1 MCGAVGDETDG
12 AAPASPYAER
22 MASDTGTA
30 PEDAAWSGWSP
41 WRSSLIFGTAA
52 MFVFFQMVLQ
62 TFPSVMREGLVL
74 DLSLNEAGFGGL
86 SSSFY
91 YPYILLQIPAG
102 ILVSRFGARM
112 VLIAGALLCTV
123 AAFLFAMAHTA
134 NAAELTRILMGL
146 GAAPTVVCTMALA
159 GQWFPRRLFPILA
172 ALTEVFGMTG
182 AALGQEALGFI
193 VERAGW
199 RVAMVA
205 CGVFSAVLLLLI
217 VAFVRNR
224 TVSGGDAERT
234 PRTAEMA
241 RLLVSWPILAP
252 ALAGGLVASAGVSFG
267 WLWGVSYF
275 QAYHQMSL
283 STASVVASFY
293 FWGCLPGMLGSA
305 WLCSRY
311 GMTARLLAVG
321 AVGTAVMMGLILFV
335 LQGQVVQSAA
345 MFVLGI
351 FNSFYALSFTMVK
364 DKAPTQL
371 SGVAMGL
378 TNMLIV
384 GIGGLIFQPL
394 LGVLA
399 HARGQDVPDGTT
411 LSVTIVA
418 PLLALLILSVTGLAQ
433 ARRPGASQ
441 KAQTAAGDT

>member
-1 MCGAVGDETDG
+1 MTSAYAGPVTSEVNR
-12 AAPASPYAER
+12 APGVAPQ
-22 MASDTGTA
+22 SD
-30 PEDAAWSGWSP
+30 WSP
-41 WRSSLIFGTAA
+41 WRSSLVFGTAA
-52 MFVFFQMVLQ
+52 LFVFFQMVLQ
-62 TFPSVMREGLVL
+62 TFPSVMREGLVV

-102 ILVSRFGARM
+102 ILVSRFGPRS
-112 VLIAGALLCTV
+112 VLISGALLCTV
-123 AAFLFAMAHTA
+123 ASFLFAMSRTA
-134 NAAELTRILMGL
+134 DAAELTRILMGL

-159 GQWFPRRLFPILA
+159 AQWFPTRFFPILA

-182 AALGQEALGFI
+182 AALGQETLGFI

-199 RVAMVA
+199 RVAMIA
-205 CGVFSAVLLLLI
+205 CGAFSALLLVLI
-217 VAFVRNR
+217 VAFVRSR
-224 TVSGGDAERT
+224 TGTGEAGDEHW
-234 PRTAEMA
+234 PRPAAIA
-241 RLLVSWPILAP
+241 RLLASLPVLAP
-252 ALAGGLVASAGVSFG
+252 ALAGGLVAATGVSFA

-275 QAYHQMSL
+275 QAHHGLSL
-283 STASVVASFY
+283 SAASVTASFY

-311 GMTARLLAVG
+311 RIPARLLAVG
-321 AVGTAVMMGLILFV
+321 AAGTAAMMGLILFV
-335 LQGQVVQSAA
+335 LHGQAVVSAA
-345 MFVLGI
+345 MFVLGV

-394 LGVLA
+394 IGVLA
-399 HARGQDVPDGTT
+399 HARGQDVPDAAT

-418 PLLALLILSVTGLAQ
+418 PLLALLILA
-433 ARRPGASQ
+433 
-441 KAQTAAGDT
+441 AAGIGKARKRGRALQAPARKRAG

>member
-1 MCGAVGDETDG
+1 MT
-12 AAPASPYAER
+12 YAED
-22 MASDTGTA
+22 MASA
-30 PEDAAWSGWSP
+30 PGSSPWSNWSP

-52 MFVFFQMVLQ
+52 LFVFFQMVLQ
-62 TFPSVMREGLVL
+62 TFPSVMREGLVV
-74 DLSLNEAGFGGL
+74 DLSLSEAGFGGL

-102 ILVSRFGARM
+102 ILVARFGARA
-112 VLIAGALLCTV
+112 VLISGALLCTV
-123 AAFLFAMAHTA
+123 ASFLFAMSHTA

-146 GAAPTVVCTMALA
+146 GAAPTVVCTMTLA
-159 GQWFPRRLFPILA
+159 AQWFPRRFFPILA

-182 AALGQEALGFI
+182 AALGQESLGFI

-199 RVAMVA
+199 RVGMIT
-205 CGVFSAVLLLLI
+205 CGVFSAVLLVLI
-217 VAFVRNR
+217 VMFVRNR
-224 TVSGGDAERT
+224 TAAATAGDTERW
-234 PRTAEMA
+234 PRAGAIA
-241 RLLVSWPILAP
+241 RLLFSLPILSP
-252 ALAGGLVASAGVSFG
+252 AVAGGLVASAGVAFA

-275 QAYHQMSL
+275 QAHHHMSL
-283 STASVVASFY
+283 SAASVIASFY

-311 GMTARLLAVG
+311 RMPARLLAVG
-321 AVGTAVMMGLILFV
+321 AIGTAVLMWLILFV
-335 LQGQVVQSAA
+335 LHGQLAQSAG
-345 MFVLGI
+345 MFFLGV

-364 DKAPTQL
+364 DKTSAQL

-394 LGVLA
+394 IGVLA
-399 HARGQDVPDGTT
+399 HARGQDVPGAPT

-418 PLLALLILSVTGLAQ
+418 PLLALLILAADGLTQ
-433 ARRPGASQ
+433 SRRHR
-441 KAQTAAGDT
+441 KAFVPPRGN